1 MFNNSRY
8 SLARYSVN
16 VETKTLEITERFSE
30 VMNAVAGVAIP
41 VDVRERYSDV
51 MQGSTRGTIS
61 VVSGL
66 VAYES
71 LVAVA
76 KMSANI
82 VISAAI
88 FEEASSKVEGKKNA
102 PAALSSLDNL
112 RAVSRASKNLPLILT
127 ASDTMGAAVN
137 GSKDIMIAIVAA
149 DTLTALMEATSQTT
163 EIATFQITIPPGGEL
178 RIDSE
183 NYIVLLDGENALH
196 LQSGDWINVSRE
208 LLRLIVESATG
219 GDLDGQLIYTE
230 RYL

>member
-127 ASDTMGAAVN
+127 VSDTMGAAVN

>member
-88 FEEASSKVEGKKNA
+88 FEEVSSNVEGKKNA
-102 PAALSSLDNL
+102 PAALSSLDDL

-127 ASDTMGAAVN
+127 VSDTMGAAVN